1 MARRTIVR
9 GRWVIPGAAETDKV
23 LTDGAVVIEGD
34 RIAELGDRTAMLA
47 EFPDAEVLGSDDV
60 AIMPGLVNAH
70 HHSWAAT
77 SIQHARPDQ
86 QLEPWILSGKRN
98 RKSDDYL
105 DTLLAAARQMAGGVT
120 SVVDAYF
127 GGGTADEYAAAVG
140 NGIRAYE
147 EAGMR
152 VAFST
157 GVDTQSFIV
166 WGKGEDKKFIDSLP
180 PELRAPTAEFLPG
193 PGSITGD
200 EYLAIIEDFKRRYE
214 NHPRIDVWFGP
225 GGPHWMPD
233 ELLQQVAERAAAID
247 TRIQTHCVETIYEKM
262 HGLRFY
268 GQPTML
274 HLRDLGFLSPRLSI
288 AHGIWMTEAEIE
300 AVAEAGVAVSH
311 NPSSNL
317 RLRAGI
323 APVLTLREA
332 GITVGI
338 GMDGFAIN
346 DDEDMFSEMR
356 LAWRLNG
363 TPPLDG
369 PGLTPTDV
377 LAMATTEGA
386 KLMGK
391 DKILGKLAPGYLAD
405 LILVDLKRITTPWVA
420 PEVDPKALIVYRAR
434 LGDVRSVLVGGEV
447 VLRDGKPTRF
457 DVDAVITEVAAL
469 LAAQP
474 FRTERAEL
482 VARLQPILKA
492 WYLRWEMP
500 GPDPYTYYNSRR

>member
-1 MARRTIVR
+1 MTGRTIVR
-9 GRWVIPGAAETDKV
+9 GRWVIPGAAASDKIV
-23 LTDGAVVIEGD
+23 GDGAVVVEGD
-34 RIAELGDRTAMLA
+34 RVVETGDRATLA
-47 EFPDAEVLGSDDV
+47 AKYPDADVVGSDDV
-60 AIMPGLVNAH
+60 AVMPGLVNAH

-77 SIQHARPDQ
+77 SIQHARPDR

-127 GGGTADEYAAAVG
+127 GGGTADEYSAAVG
-140 NGIRAYE
+140 KGIRAYE

-166 WGKGEDKKFIDSLP
+166 WGKGEDQRFIDSLP
-180 PELRAPTAEFLPG
+180 SELRAGAAEFLPR
-193 PGSITGD
+193 PGDITGD
-200 EYLAIIEDFKRRYE
+200 EYLAIIEDYKRRYE
-214 NHPRIDVWFGP
+214 SHPRIDVWFGP

-233 ELLQQVAERAAAID
+233 DLLAKVAERAAAID

-262 HGLRFY
+262 HGFRFY
-268 GQPTML
+268 GKPTML
-274 HLRDLGFLSPRLSI
+274 HLRDLGFLSPRLSV
-288 AHGIWMTEAEIE
+288 AHGIWMTEEEIE
-300 AVAEAGVAVSH
+300 AVAAARVSVSH

-323 APVLTLREA
+323 APVLRFREA
-332 GITVGI
+332 GINVGI

-346 DDEDMFSEMR
+346 DDEDMFSELR

-369 PGLTPTDV
+369 PGLTPTDA
-377 LAMATTEGA
+377 LAMATTGGA
-386 KLMGK
+386 ALMGK
-391 DKILGKLAPGYLAD
+391 DKVLGRLAPGYLAD

-420 PEVDPKALIVYRAR
+420 PEADLRDLIVYRAR
-434 LGDVRSVLVGGEV
+434 LGDVRTVMVGGEV
-447 VLRDGKPTRF
+447 VFRDGKPTRF
-457 DVDAVITEVAAL
+457 DVDAVVAEVSAL
-469 LAAQP
+469 LSSQP
-474 FRTERAEL
+474 FRAERSEL
-482 VARLQPILKA
+482 VMKLLPILHA
-492 WYLRWEMP
+492 WYRGWEP
-500 GPDPYTYYNSRR
+500 PEADPYYRYNSRR

>member
-1 MARRTIVR
+1 VAETTIVR
-9 GRWVIPGAAETDKV
+9 GAWVIPSASEADKV
-23 LTDGAVVIEGD
+23 LTDGAVAIRGD
-34 RIAELGDRTAMLA
+34 RIVEVGDRASMLA
-47 EFPDAEVLGSDDV
+47 RYPDAEVIGSDDV
-60 AIMPGLVNAH
+60 AVMPGLINAH

-105 DTLLAAARQMAGGVT
+105 DTLLSAARQMAGGVT

-127 GGGTADEYAAAVG
+127 GGGTAEEYGAAVAA
-140 NGIRAYE
+140 GIRAYE

-166 WGKGEDKKFIDSLP
+166 WGKGEDQRFIDSLP
-180 PELRAPTAEFLPG
+180 PDLRAGAAAFLPG

-214 NHPRIDVWFGP
+214 DHPRIDVWFGP

-233 ELLQQVAERAAAID
+233 DLLRKVAERAAAID
-247 TRIQTHCVETIYEKM
+247 TRIQTHCIETIYEKM
-262 HGLRFY
+262 HGFRFY
-268 GQPTML
+268 GKPTML

-288 AHGIWMTEAEIE
+288 AHGIWMTEPEME
-300 AVAEAGVAVSH
+300 AAAAAGVAASH

-323 APVLTLREA
+323 APVLAFRAA
-332 GITVGI
+332 GIPVAL

-356 LAWRLNG
+356 LAWRLHG
-363 TPPLDG
+363 SPPLDG
-369 PGLTPTDV
+369 PGLTPADV
-377 LAMATTEGA
+377 LAMATTGGA
-386 KLMGK
+386 RLMGK
-391 DKILGKLAPGYLAD
+391 DKLLGRLAPGFLAD
-405 LILVDLKRITTPWVA
+405 LLLIGLKRITSPWVA
-420 PEVDPKALIVYRAR
+420 PEADPKDLIVYRAR
-434 LGDVRSVLVGGEV
+434 LGDVRTVLVGGKVTFHE
-447 VLRDGKPTRF
+447 GKPTGF
-457 DVDAVITEVAAL
+457 DVDEVVREVAAL
-469 LAAQP
+469 LSAQP
-474 FRTERAEL
+474 FRAERAEL
-482 VARLQPILKA
+482 VARLMPIFKA
-492 WYLRWEMP
+492 WYLEWEMP
-500 GPDPYTYYNSRR
+500 EPQPYTWYNSRW